1 MSPEDAKWLEEAL
14 KEYTFNDTDK
24 LNEICEEL
32 KKDVKNKYQI
42 AKDQMLDMLDQL
54 SEVVELH
61 ERNNLNLFLSGGL

>member
-32 KKDVKNKYQI
+32 KKDVKNKY
-42 AKDQMLDMLDQL
+42 
-54 SEVVELH
+54 
-61 ERNNLNLFLSGGL
+61 